1 MRISDWSSDV
11 CSSDLFMLEPYQVYE
26 ARAIGADCI
35 LLIMAALSDGEAAA
49 LEALAGELGMD
60 VLIEVHDADELAR
73 ALALQSRLIGINTRN
88 LKTLA
93 VDLAPTAAL
102 ARMVPA
108 AAMAVTATG
117 PTTPQAPH
125 HMPPDHR

>member
-73 ALALQSRLIGINTRN
+73 ALALKSRLIGITNRN

-93 VDLAPTAAL
+93 AIGRASGRERVGQYVYISVVADSIKKKK
-102 ARMVPA
+102 
-108 AAMAVTATG
+108 
-117 PTTPQAPH
+117 
-125 HMPPDHR
+125 